1 MREPLHGEAAAI
13 LACKDQAQP
22 VPGRKAVRRRQDR
35 DREFRRLVRYQRLG
49 AVMRVIGEMRCAAC
63 RIERAVAASRQANQA
78 LAKRHATLKA
88 RMAEALKAL
97 DEVIARE
104 GGA

>member
-1 MREPLHGEAAAI
+1 MPSHAI
-13 LACKDQAQP
+13 PDTMTDSDRTEIDRVDRALA
-22 VPGRKAVRRRQDR
+22 
-35 DREFRRLVRYQRLG
+35 
-49 AVMRVIGEMRCAAC
+49 

>member
-1 MREPLHGEAAAI
+1 MTDSDRTEIDRVERA
-13 LACKDQAQP
+13 LA
-22 VPGRKAVRRRQDR
+22 
-35 DREFRRLVRYQRLG
+35 
-49 AVMRVIGEMRCAAC
+49 
-63 RIERAVAASRQANQA
+63 RIERAVTANRQANQA

-88 RMAEALKAL
+88 RMAEALTAL